1 MNKNIE
7 KEYKVLL
14 TKEQFDTLTSKY
26 SNLDFISQT
35 NTYYDTSDWQIQKNF
50 GSMRIR
56 EKNGKFLFT
65 LKKHTDEGLL
75 ELEKEVSENSVA
87 VFQETEIKE
96 LLEQL
101 GIHDSI
107 IELTSLRTERAVVF
121 NGYAEICFDHSFY
134 HDLEDYEIEYEYKQ
148 DHDGLSMFQEIL
160 KPVNIQYVENCDS
173 KSKRALSSL

>member
-14 TKEQFDTLTSKY
+14 TKEQFDTLTNGY
-26 SNLDFISQT
+26 PDLHFISQI
-35 NTYYDTSDWQIQKNF
+35 NTYYDTSDWQIRKHF

-56 EKNGKFLFT
+56 EKEGKFLFT
-65 LKKHTDEGLL
+65 LKKHTEEGLL
-75 ELEKEVSENSVA
+75 ELEKEVSENSVS
-87 VFQETEIKE
+87 VFQEPEIKE

-101 GIHDSI
+101 GIHDPI
-107 IELTSLRTERAVVF
+107 VELTSLRTDRAVIF

-134 HDLEDYEIEYEYKQ
+134 HGLEDYEIEYEYKHE
-148 DHDGLSMFQEIL
+148 HDGLSMFQKIL